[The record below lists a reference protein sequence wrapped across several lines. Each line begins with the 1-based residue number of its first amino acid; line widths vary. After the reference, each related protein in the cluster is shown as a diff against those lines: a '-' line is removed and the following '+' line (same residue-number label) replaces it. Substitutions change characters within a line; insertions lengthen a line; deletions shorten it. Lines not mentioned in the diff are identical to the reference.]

1 MMNSHSI
8 QYILQVFRAFRENQA
23 RGMPVPKSYQ
33 KAVKGVAQRHEIAY
47 QTVGDGCRRRLG
59 LNNINELYELLSAWV
74 RGDSGGLIRQLKAK
88 ADSSTHA
95 EIDQFFATIGS
106 STPLN
111 QNVSI
116 KDGTADEAEIVPL
129 RLCVRDARMLRALA
143 ELAGTSAGELA
154 AAVIVPHVRERM
166 KTVARELVA
175 ESGNGDSVPSRQ
187 GTLSP
192 LPARL

>member
-33 KAVKGVAQRHEIAY
+33 KAVREVAQRHEKTY

-59 LNNINELYELLSAWV
+59 LNNINELYALLSAWV
-74 RGDSGGLIRQLKAK
+74 RGDPSGLIRQLKAK

-106 STPLN
+106 PTPLN

-116 KDGTADEAEIVPL
+116 KNGAADEMEIVSL
-129 RLCVRDARMLRALA
+129 RLPVGDARMLRALA
-143 ELAGTSAGELA
+143 ELAGTSAGEIA
-154 AAVIVPHVRERM
+154 AAVIVPHVREQM
-166 KTVARELVA
+166 KTVAHKLVD
-175 ESGNGDSVPSRQ
+175 ESGNGGSGPS
-187 GTLSP
+187 G
-192 LPARL
+192 